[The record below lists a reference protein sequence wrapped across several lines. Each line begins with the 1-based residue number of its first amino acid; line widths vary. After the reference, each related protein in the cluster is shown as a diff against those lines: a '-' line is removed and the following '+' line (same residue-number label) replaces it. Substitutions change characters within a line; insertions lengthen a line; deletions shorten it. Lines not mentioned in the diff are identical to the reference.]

1 MHEALA
7 YCCMRPYE
15 ASRMLSHLSH
25 AGFAFGEEER
35 VVYLSDLSS
44 LPADSI
50 AELTSR
56 PIHILVLDALL
67 RKLLV
72 Y

>member
-1 MHEALA
+1 MLTYADVF
-7 YCCMRPYE
+7 R
-15 ASRMLSHLSH
+15 RMLTY

-44 LPADSI
+44 LPAESI
-50 AELTSR
+50 SELTSR

>member
-1 MHEALA
+1 
-7 YCCMRPYE
+7 
-15 ASRMLSHLSH
+15 MLTH

-50 AELTSR
+50 EELASR

-67 RKLLV
+67 RKLLLV

>member
-1 MHEALA
+1 
-7 YCCMRPYE
+7 
-15 ASRMLSHLSH
+15 MLTH

-50 AELTSR
+50 EELASR

-67 RKLLV
+67 RKLLLV
-72 Y
+72 YLSSSYCCMLSFFKSQKCE